1 MGRFGD
7 DKIEEVRSR
16 ADIVEIVGAHVRI
29 RRAGRNFVGL
39 CPFHNEKTPSFSVN
53 AERGFFHCFGCGA
66 GGSVFNFIMRVEGLT
81 FPEAVRSL
89 AKKYGV
95 TIPEHDVS
103 GPAAGEREAMLKANE
118 VAAEFFAHVLWNT
131 TDGALAR
138 DYLKS
143 RGISVETARAF
154 MIGFAPSRP
163 ASLAKALEKRGLREA
178 GVKVGLIRKHD
189 SVAAVAAATGAEV
202 YDMFRGR
209 VMFPIRDAQGR
220 AIAFGGR
227 VLDARLP
234 KYINSPESPLYSKAR
249 TLYGLFEARQAISS
263 NVAAGKDRAIL
274 VEGYFDVIALW
285 QAGFKEAVA
294 GCGTALTVE
303 QLRVLSRY
311 TKNVIACFDGDAA
324 GRKASMRALEIFLQ
338 AGLLGRGI
346 FIPSGFDP
354 DTFVRE
360 RGAAAFAE
368 LTDKSELLVDYF
380 IRDQVEKVG
389 GPNGPP
395 EKRAEAAA
403 LVSDMLKLV
412 ANPFEYNLLAR
423 RASDMLGVGE
433 EVLRRATRV
442 KSSRPAGGPPATTP
456 QQEPRAAS
464 LTDQQKVELQLVALA
479 LWFPARRGQ
488 IFAAQPFSHFEDQN
502 LREILQELCFS
513 PEEAGTQSVSILDS
527 LSDEQK
533 IYFTAELV
541 RELTS
546 ESSTANLED
555 GFEFKI
561 PEFREVD
568 PKMKELHRRKSREKG
583 EEEIASDLTTKC
595 LKILQD
601 LGAVKEAK
609 KLRAIRTSDP
619 MKSDTPEAEAG
630 IRAVIALRRESRG
643 T

>member
-16 ADIVEIVGAHVRI
+16 ADIVEIVGAHVRL

-53 AERGFFHCFGCGA
+53 AERGFFHCFGCGV
-66 GGSVFNFIMRVEGLT
+66 GGSVFNFITRVEGLT

-95 TIPEHDVS
+95 TLPEHDVA
-103 GPAAGEREAMLKANE
+103 GPAAGEREAMLKASE

-131 TDGALAR
+131 TDGAMAR

-143 RGISVETARAF
+143 RGINIETARTF
-154 MIGFAPSRP
+154 MIGYAPSRP
-163 ASLAKALEKRGLREA
+163 ASLAKALEKRGLRDA
-178 GVKVGLIRKHD
+178 GIKVGLVKKD
-189 SVAAVAAATGAEV
+189 GNVAIGAET

-263 NVAAGKDRAIL
+263 SASSGKDRAIL

-368 LTDKSELLVDYF
+368 LAEKSELLVDYF
-380 IRDQVEKVG
+380 IRDQAEKVG
-389 GPNGPP
+389 GPTAAL
-395 EKRAEAAA
+395 EKRVQAA
-403 LVSDMLKLV
+403 KLV
-412 ANPFEYNLLAR
+412 AEKLRLISDEIQFNLIVRKTEGL
-423 RASDMLGVGE
+423 LGIGE
-433 EVLRRATRV
+433 EVLRKEARGGRGGGAGPTRQAGAPVRGPATPSRFARERAQTAN
-442 KSSRPAGGPPATTP
+442 PPPAAAGGGDAGAKA
-456 QQEPRAAS
+456 EIG
-464 LTDQQKVELQLVALA
+464 LIALA
-479 LWFPARRGQ
+479 LLHPELRNEIAQ
-488 IFAAQPFSHFEDQN
+488 SAATANFEEIRLGGVLADLCRTDEPYTALEQWIADQ
-502 LREILQELCFS
+502 L
-513 PEEAGTQSVSILDS
+513 
-527 LSDEQK
+527 
-533 IYFTAELV
+533 TAEEQGRVSEFAVGPLNDEV
-541 RELTS
+541 VDETQKVSSDLDKCRALANDYVVALQRRRRAREVGRLRGGTADV
-546 ESSTANLED
+546 STA
-555 GFEFKI
+555 
-561 PEFREVD
+561 
-568 PKMKELHRRKSREKG
+568 
-583 EEEIASDLTTKC
+583 
-595 LKILQD
+595 Q
-601 LGAVKEAK
+601 
-609 KLRAIRTSDP
+609 
-619 MKSDTPEAEAG
+619 
-630 IRAVIALRRESRG
+630 AVIDLRREGRG
-643 T
+643 S

>member
-16 ADIVEIVGAHVRI
+16 ADIVEIVGAHVRL

-53 AERGFFHCFGCGA
+53 AERGFFHCFGCGV
-66 GGSVFNFIMRVEGLT
+66 GGSVFNFITRVEGLT

-95 TIPEHDVS
+95 TLPEHDVA
-103 GPAAGEREAMLKANE
+103 GPAAGEREAMLKASE

-131 TDGALAR
+131 TDGAMAR

-154 MIGFAPSRP
+154 MIGYAPSRP

-178 GVKVGLIRKHD
+178 GVKVGLVRKD
-189 SVAAVAAATGAEV
+189 GNVGIGAET

-220 AIAFGGR
+220 AISFGGR

-234 KYINSPESPLYSKAR
+234 KYINSPESPLYSKTR

-263 NVAAGKDRAIL
+263 SASSGKDRAIL

-338 AGLLGRGI
+338 AGLLGRAI

-368 LTDKSELLVDYF
+368 LTDKSQLLVDYF
-380 IRDQVEKVG
+380 LSEQAVEARG
-389 GPNGPP
+389 SIA
-395 EKRAEAAA
+395 ERARVAQRVAE
-403 LVSDMLKLV
+403 MLKLV
-412 ANPFEYNLLAR
+412 GDPFQFDLLAR
-423 RASDMLGVGE
+423 KAADLLSIGE
-433 EVLRRATRV
+433 EVLRKEARGPGRSATPSRFARDTRANPAPAPAA
-442 KSSRPAGGPPATTP
+442 SAAAGGDAGAKA
-456 QQEPRAAS
+456 EIG
-464 LTDQQKVELQLVALA
+464 LIALA
-479 LWFPARRGQ
+479 LLHPELRNE
-488 IFAAQPFSHFEDQN
+488 IAQSGAGANFE
-502 LREILQELCFS
+502 EIRLGGVLADLCRTDE
-513 PEEAGTQSVSILDS
+513 PYTALEKWIADRLT
-527 LSDEQK
+527 SDEQGRISEFAVGPLNDEVVDETEK
-533 IYFTAELV
+533 VSSELEKC
-541 RELTS
+541 RAI
-546 ESSTANLED
+546 ANDYVVALERRRRA
-555 GFEFKI
+555 
-561 PEFREVD
+561 REVGR
-568 PKMKELHRRKSREKG
+568 LRGS
-583 EEEIASDLTTKC
+583 
-595 LKILQD
+595 
-601 LGAVKEAK
+601 GADVSA
-609 KLRAIRTSDP
+609 AQ
-619 MKSDTPEAEAG
+619 
-630 IRAVIALRRESRG
+630 AVIALRREGRG
-643 T
+643 A

>member
-16 ADIVEIVGAHVRI
+16 ADIVEIAGAHVRL

-89 AKKYGV
+89 ARRYGV
-95 TIPEHDVS
+95 TLPEHDQS
-103 GPAAGEREAMLKANE
+103 GPAAGEREAMLKASE
-118 VAAEFFAHVLWNT
+118 VGAEFFAHVLWNS

-138 DYLKS
+138 DYLRS

-163 ASLAKALEKRGLREA
+163 ASLAKALERRGLRDA
-178 GVKVGLIRKHD
+178 GVKVGLVRKD
-189 SVAAVAAATGAEV
+189 GDGA
-202 YDMFRGR
+202 YDMFRAR

-220 AIAFGGR
+220 VLAFGGR
-227 VLDARLP
+227 VLDASLP

-263 NVAAGKDRAIL
+263 NAAAGKDRAII

-285 QAGFKEAVA
+285 QAGFKEVVA

-346 FIPSGFDP
+346 FIPPGFDP
-354 DTFVRE
+354 DTFIRE

-368 LTDKSELLVDYF
+368 LADKAELLVDYF
-380 IRDQVEKVG
+380 LSEQAGEARGSIVE
-389 GPNGPP
+389 
-395 EKRAEAAA
+395 RAHAAHRVA
-403 LVSDMLKLV
+403 AMLKLV
-412 ANPFEYNLLAR
+412 DDPFQFDLLAR
-423 RASDMLGVGE
+423 KAADLLSIGE
-433 EVLRRATRV
+433 EVLRKEARGRQ
-442 KSSRPAGGPPATTP
+442 SRPTPPRFSRTGAAAGAENRPATP
-456 QQEPRAAS
+456 GGGDAGSKAEIG
-464 LTDQQKVELQLVALA
+464 LVAIALLHPELRAEIAQSGATANFEEIRLGGVLA
-479 LWFPARRGQ
+479 
-488 IFAAQPFSHFEDQN
+488 D
-502 LREILQELCFS
+502 LCRTDEAYTALEQWIAERLS
-513 PEEAGTQSVSILDS
+513 PEEQSRIGEFAVGPLTDDIGDDTQKNPNELEKCRALVNDYAVALDRRRRAHELGRLRQSAAEVS
-527 LSDEQK
+527 
-533 IYFTAELV
+533 A
-541 RELTS
+541 RES
-546 ESSTANLED
+546 E
-555 GFEFKI
+555 
-561 PEFREVD
+561 P
-568 PKMKELHRRKSREKG
+568 G
-583 EEEIASDLTTKC
+583 EAAAAA
-595 LKILQD
+595 Q
-601 LGAVKEAK
+601 
-609 KLRAIRTSDP
+609 
-619 MKSDTPEAEAG
+619 
-630 IRAVIALRRESRG
+630 AVIAHRREGRG
-643 T
+643 A

>member
-1 MGRFGD
+1 M
-7 DKIEEVRSR
+7 
-16 ADIVEIVGAHVRI
+16 
-29 RRAGRNFVGL
+29 
-39 CPFHNEKTPSFSVN
+39 
-53 AERGFFHCFGCGA
+53 
-66 GGSVFNFIMRVEGLT
+66 
-81 FPEAVRSL
+81 RSL

-95 TIPEHDVS
+95 TLPEHDVS
-103 GPAAGEREAMLKANE
+103 GPGAGEREAMLKASE

-131 TDGALAR
+131 TDGAMAR

-154 MIGFAPSRP
+154 MIGYAPSRP
-163 ASLAKALEKRGLREA
+163 ASLAKALEKRGLRDA
-178 GVKVGLIRKHD
+178 GVKVGLVKKD
-189 SVAAVAAATGAEV
+189 GNVAITRT

-263 NVAAGKDRAIL
+263 SASSGKDRAIL

-368 LTDKSELLVDYF
+368 LTEKSELLVDYF
-380 IRDQVEKVG
+380 LSEQA
-389 GPNGPP
+389 
-395 EKRAEAAA
+395 AEARGSIAERARAA
-403 LVSDMLKLV
+403 QRVAEMLKLV
-412 ANPFEYNLLAR
+412 DDPFQFDLLAR
-423 RASDMLGVGE
+423 KAADLLSIGE
-433 EVLRRATRV
+433 EVLRKEARGAGRSATPSRFARDTRATANPPPAA
-442 KSSRPAGGPPATTP
+442 SAAGGGDAGAKA
-456 QQEPRAAS
+456 EIG
-464 LTDQQKVELQLVALA
+464 LIALA
-479 LWFPARRGQ
+479 LLHPELRNEIAQSAAEANFEEIRLGGVLADLCRTDEPYTALEEWIADRLTPRSKAASASLQSGRQPMRSRTKRRKFPTISRNAARWRTTLSLRSSGAARARSGAACGSGGDVS
-488 IFAAQPFSHFEDQN
+488 AAQ
-502 LREILQELCFS
+502 
-513 PEEAGTQSVSILDS
+513 
-527 LSDEQK
+527 
-533 IYFTAELV
+533 
-541 RELTS
+541 
-546 ESSTANLED
+546 
-555 GFEFKI
+555 
-561 PEFREVD
+561 
-568 PKMKELHRRKSREKG
+568 
-583 EEEIASDLTTKC
+583 
-595 LKILQD
+595 
-601 LGAVKEAK
+601 
-609 KLRAIRTSDP
+609 
-619 MKSDTPEAEAG
+619 
-630 IRAVIALRRESRG
+630 AVIDLRREGRG
-643 T
+643 A

>member
-16 ADIVEIVGAHVRI
+16 ADIVEIVGAHVRL

-89 AKKYGV
+89 ARKYGV
-95 TIPEHDVS
+95 TLPEHDQS
-103 GPAAGEREAMLKANE
+103 GAAAGEREAMLKASE
-118 VAAEFFAHVLWNT
+118 VAAEFFAHVLWNS

-163 ASLAKALEKRGLREA
+163 ASLAKALERRGLRDA
-178 GVKVGLIRKHD
+178 GVKVGLVRKD
-189 SVAAVAAATGAEV
+189 GDGA
-202 YDMFRGR
+202 YDMFRAR

-220 AIAFGGR
+220 VLAFGGR

-263 NVAAGKDRAIL
+263 NASAGKDRAIL

-303 QLRVLSRY
+303 QLRALSRY

-354 DTFVRE
+354 DTFIRE

-368 LTDKSELLVDYF
+368 LTDKSELLIDYF
-380 IRDQVEKVG
+380 LSEQAGEARGSIAE
-389 GPNGPP
+389 
-395 EKRAEAAA
+395 RARAAQRVA
-403 LVSDMLKLV
+403 EMLKLV
-412 ANPFEYNLLAR
+412 DDPFQFDLLAR
-423 RASDMLGVGE
+423 KAADLLSIGE
-433 EVLRRATRV
+433 EVLRKEARGRQ
-442 KSSRPAGGPPATTP
+442 SRPTPSRFSRAGAAAGAENRPATP
-456 QQEPRAAS
+456 GGGDAGSKAEIG
-464 LTDQQKVELQLVALA
+464 LVAIALLHPELRAEIAQSGAAANFEEIRLGGVLA
-479 LWFPARRGQ
+479 DLCRTEEAYTALEQWTAERLSAEEQSRISEFAVGPLSDDIGDDTQKNPNELEKCRALVNDYVVALDRRRRAHELGRLRRSAAEVSARESEPGEAAA
-488 IFAAQPFSHFEDQN
+488 AAQ
-502 LREILQELCFS
+502 
-513 PEEAGTQSVSILDS
+513 
-527 LSDEQK
+527 
-533 IYFTAELV
+533 
-541 RELTS
+541 
-546 ESSTANLED
+546 
-555 GFEFKI
+555 
-561 PEFREVD
+561 
-568 PKMKELHRRKSREKG
+568 
-583 EEEIASDLTTKC
+583 
-595 LKILQD
+595 
-601 LGAVKEAK
+601 
-609 KLRAIRTSDP
+609 
-619 MKSDTPEAEAG
+619 
-630 IRAVIALRRESRG
+630 AVIAHRREGRG
-643 T
+643 QG

>member
-16 ADIVEIVGAHVRI
+16 ADIVEIVGAHVRL

-89 AKKYGV
+89 ARKYGV
-95 TIPEHDVS
+95 KLPEHDQS
-103 GPAAGEREAMLKANE
+103 GPAAGEREAMLKASE

-143 RGISVETARAF
+143 RGISAETARAF

-163 ASLAKALEKRGLREA
+163 ASLAKALEKRGLGEA
-178 GVKVGLIRKHD
+178 GLKVGLIRKHD
-189 SVAAVAAATGAEV
+189 SVATDAVVTGAEA
-202 YDMFRGR
+202 YDMFRAR

-263 NVAAGKDRAIL
+263 SASSGKDRAII
-274 VEGYFDVIALW
+274 VEGYFDVIVLW

-303 QLRVLSRY
+303 QLRALSRY

-360 RGAAAFAE
+360 RGAVAFAE

-380 IRDQVEKVG
+380 LSEQAGEARGSIAE
-389 GPNGPP
+389 
-395 EKRAEAAA
+395 RARAANRVA
-403 LVSDMLKLV
+403 EMLKLV
-412 ANPFEYNLLAR
+412 DDPFQFDLLAR
-423 RASDMLGVGE
+423 KAADLLSIGE
-433 EVLRRATRV
+433 EVLRKEARGPQSGSMQSRSTLSRFGRDRAAT
-442 KSSRPAGGPPATTP
+442 ANPPAASGGGDAGSKAEIGLVAIALLHP
-456 QQEPRAAS
+456 ELRAEIAQS
-464 LTDQQKVELQLVALA
+464 GATANFEEIRLGGVLADLCRTDEAYTALEQWTAERLSAEEQSRISEFAVGPLTDDIGGDTEKNPNELGKCRALVLDYAGALDRRRRA
-479 LWFPARRGQ
+479 HELGRLRQSAAEVSARESEPGEAAA
-488 IFAAQPFSHFEDQN
+488 AAQ
-502 LREILQELCFS
+502 
-513 PEEAGTQSVSILDS
+513 
-527 LSDEQK
+527 
-533 IYFTAELV
+533 
-541 RELTS
+541 
-546 ESSTANLED
+546 
-555 GFEFKI
+555 
-561 PEFREVD
+561 
-568 PKMKELHRRKSREKG
+568 
-583 EEEIASDLTTKC
+583 
-595 LKILQD
+595 
-601 LGAVKEAK
+601 
-609 KLRAIRTSDP
+609 
-619 MKSDTPEAEAG
+619 
-630 IRAVIALRRESRG
+630 AVIAHRRQG
-643 T
+643 

>member
-16 ADIVEIVGAHVRI
+16 ADIVEIVGAHVRL

-89 AKKYGV
+89 ARKYGV
-95 TIPEHDVS
+95 TLPEHDQS
-103 GPAAGEREAMLKANE
+103 GAAAGEREAMLKASE

-131 TDGALAR
+131 SDGALAR
-138 DYLKS
+138 EYLKS

-163 ASLAKALEKRGLREA
+163 ASLAKALERRGLGDA
-178 GVKVGLIRKHD
+178 GVKVGLVRKD
-189 SVAAVAAATGAEV
+189 GDAATGAV
-202 YDMFRGR
+202 AYDMFRAR

-220 AIAFGGR
+220 VIAFGGR

-263 NVAAGKDRAIL
+263 NAAAGKDRAIL

-303 QLRVLSRY
+303 QLRALSRY

-380 IRDQVEKVG
+380 LSEQAVG
-389 GPNGPP
+389 ARGSIA
-395 EKRAEAAA
+395 ERARAAERVA
-403 LVSDMLKLV
+403 EMLKLV
-412 ANPFEYNLLAR
+412 DDPFQFDLLAR
-423 RASDMLGVGE
+423 KAAQLLSIGE
-433 EVLRRATRV
+433 EVLRTEARGRQ
-442 KSSRPAGGPPATTP
+442 SRPTPSRFARDRAATANPPAASGGGDAGAKAEIGLVAIALLHP
-456 QQEPRAAS
+456 ELRAEIAQS
-464 LTDQQKVELQLVALA
+464 GATANFEEIRRGGVLADLCRTDEAYTALEQWTAERLSAEEQGRISEFAVGPLTDDIGDDTQKNPNELEKCRALVSDYVVALDRRRRA
-479 LWFPARRGQ
+479 HELGRLRQSAAEVSARESEPGQ
-488 IFAAQPFSHFEDQN
+488 AAAAAQ
-502 LREILQELCFS
+502 
-513 PEEAGTQSVSILDS
+513 
-527 LSDEQK
+527 
-533 IYFTAELV
+533 
-541 RELTS
+541 
-546 ESSTANLED
+546 
-555 GFEFKI
+555 
-561 PEFREVD
+561 
-568 PKMKELHRRKSREKG
+568 
-583 EEEIASDLTTKC
+583 
-595 LKILQD
+595 
-601 LGAVKEAK
+601 
-609 KLRAIRTSDP
+609 
-619 MKSDTPEAEAG
+619 
-630 IRAVIALRRESRG
+630 AVIAHRRQGRG
-643 T
+643 A

>member
-16 ADIVEIVGAHVRI
+16 ADIVEVVGSHVRL

-66 GGSVFNFIMRVEGLT
+66 GGSAFNFIMRVEGLT

-95 TIPEHDVS
+95 TIPEHDVA
-103 GPAAGEREAMLKANE
+103 GPAAGEREAMLKASE
-118 VAAEFFAHVLWNT
+118 VAADFFAHVLWNT

-154 MIGFAPSRP
+154 MLGFAPSRP
-163 ASLAKALEKRGLREA
+163 ASLAKALEKRGLRDA
-178 GVKVGLIRKHD
+178 GIKVGLVKRD
-189 SVAAVAAATGAEV
+189 ADAVF
-202 YDMFRGR
+202 DMFRAR

-263 NVAAGKDRAIL
+263 SASTGKDRAIL

-294 GCGTALTVE
+294 GCGTALTVD
-303 QLRVLSRY
+303 QLRVLNRY
-311 TKNVIACFDGDAA
+311 TKNVIACFDGDTA

-354 DTFVRE
+354 DTFIRE
-360 RGAAAFAE
+360 RGAAAFVD

-380 IRDQVEKVG
+380 LSEQAGEARGSIAERARAAQRVAEVLKQVG
-389 GPNGPP
+389 
-395 EKRAEAAA
+395 
-403 LVSDMLKLV
+403 D
-412 ANPFEYNLLAR
+412 PFQFDLLAR
-423 RASDMLGVGE
+423 KAADLLSIGE
-433 EVLRRATRV
+433 EVLRREARGPGR
-442 KSSRPAGGPPATTP
+442 SAAPSRYAREARANANPPPAAAGGGGDAGAKA
-456 QQEPRAAS
+456 EIG
-464 LTDQQKVELQLVALA
+464 LVALA
-479 LWFPARRGQ
+479 LLHPELRNEIAQSGTTANFEEIRLGGVLADLCRTDEPYTALEQWIADRLSADEQGRISAFAVGPLTDEAEDDSDKTDLEKWRALINDYVVALERRRRAREVGRLRRNAAESSGRENGPGEAAA
-488 IFAAQPFSHFEDQN
+488 AAQ
-502 LREILQELCFS
+502 
-513 PEEAGTQSVSILDS
+513 
-527 LSDEQK
+527 
-533 IYFTAELV
+533 
-541 RELTS
+541 
-546 ESSTANLED
+546 
-555 GFEFKI
+555 
-561 PEFREVD
+561 
-568 PKMKELHRRKSREKG
+568 
-583 EEEIASDLTTKC
+583 
-595 LKILQD
+595 
-601 LGAVKEAK
+601 
-609 KLRAIRTSDP
+609 
-619 MKSDTPEAEAG
+619 
-630 IRAVIALRRESRG
+630 AVIALRREG
-643 T
+643 HGG

>member
-16 ADIVEIVGAHVRI
+16 ADIVEIVGAHVRL

-53 AERGFFHCFGCGA
+53 AERGFFHCFGCGV
-66 GGSVFNFIMRVEGLT
+66 GGSVFNFITRVEGLT

-95 TIPEHDVS
+95 TLPEHDVA
-103 GPAAGEREAMLKANE
+103 GPAAGEREAMLKASE

-131 TDGALAR
+131 TDGAMAR

-154 MIGFAPSRP
+154 MIGYAPSRP
-163 ASLAKALEKRGLREA
+163 ASLAKALEKRGLRDA
-178 GVKVGLIRKHD
+178 GVKVGLVKKD
-189 SVAAVAAATGAEV
+189 GNVAIGAET

-263 NVAAGKDRAIL
+263 SASSGKDRAIL

-311 TKNVIACFDGDAA
+311 TKNVIACFDGDGA

-368 LTDKSELLVDYF
+368 LADKSELLVDYF
-380 IRDQVEKVG
+380 LSEQAGEARGSIAE
-389 GPNGPP
+389 
-395 EKRAEAAA
+395 RARAA
-403 LVSDMLKLV
+403 LRVAEMLKLV
-412 ANPFEYNLLAR
+412 SDPFQFDLLAR
-423 RASDMLGVGE
+423 KAADLLSFGV
-433 EVLRRATRV
+433 VVWR
-442 KSSRPAGGPPATTP
+442 
-456 QQEPRAAS
+456 
-464 LTDQQKVELQLVALA
+464 
-479 LWFPARRGQ
+479 
-488 IFAAQPFSHFEDQN
+488 N
-502 LREILQELCFS
+502 
-513 PEEAGTQSVSILDS
+513 
-527 LSDEQK
+527 
-533 IYFTAELV
+533 
-541 RELTS
+541 
-546 ESSTANLED
+546 
-555 GFEFKI
+555 
-561 PEFREVD
+561 
-568 PKMKELHRRKSREKG
+568 
-583 EEEIASDLTTKC
+583 
-595 LKILQD
+595 
-601 LGAVKEAK
+601 
-609 KLRAIRTSDP
+609 
-619 MKSDTPEAEAG
+619 
-630 IRAVIALRRESRG
+630 
-643 T
+643 

>member
-16 ADIVEIVGAHVRI
+16 ADIVEIIGSHVRL

-66 GGSVFNFIMRVEGLT
+66 GGSAFNFIMRVEGLT

-95 TIPEHDVS
+95 TIPERDVS
-103 GPAAGEREAMLKANE
+103 GPAAGEREAMLKASE

-143 RGISVETARAF
+143 RGISIETARAF

-163 ASLAKALEKRGLREA
+163 ASLAKALEKRGLRDA
-178 GVKVGLIRKHD
+178 GVKVGLVKKD
-189 SVAAVAAATGAEV
+189 SDGA
-202 YDMFRGR
+202 YDMFRAR

-263 NVAAGKDRAIL
+263 SASSGKDRAIL

-354 DTFVRE
+354 DTFIRE

-368 LTDKSELLVDYF
+368 LTEKSELLVDYF
-380 IRDQVEKVG
+380 LREQAVEARG
-389 GPNGPP
+389 SIA
-395 EKRAEAAA
+395 ERARAAQRVA
-403 LVSDMLKLV
+403 EVLKLV
-412 ANPFEYNLLAR
+412 GDPFQFDLLAR
-423 RASDMLGVGE
+423 KAADLLQIGE
-433 EVLRRATRV
+433 EVLRQEARGPHSRSGAPPSRYARERAQTAAA
-442 KSSRPAGGPPATTP
+442 PAAAGGGRDAGDKA
-456 QQEPRAAS
+456 EIG
-464 LTDQQKVELQLVALA
+464 LIALA
-479 LWFPARRGQ
+479 LLHPELRNE
-488 IFAAQPFSHFEDQN
+488 IAQSGATANFE
-502 LREILQELCFS
+502 EIRLGGVLAELCRTDEAYTALEQWVADRLS
-513 PEEAGTQSVSILDS
+513 P
-527 LSDEQK
+527 DEQGRVSE
-533 IYFTAELV
+533 FAVGPQTDELDDDIEKNPNELDKCRALV
-541 RELTS
+541 ADYVVALERRRRMREVGRLRGSATDA
-546 ESSTANLED
+546 STA
-555 GFEFKI
+555 
-561 PEFREVD
+561 
-568 PKMKELHRRKSREKG
+568 
-583 EEEIASDLTTKC
+583 
-595 LKILQD
+595 Q
-601 LGAVKEAK
+601 
-609 KLRAIRTSDP
+609 
-619 MKSDTPEAEAG
+619 
-630 IRAVIALRRESRG
+630 AVIALRREGRG
-643 T
+643 A

>member
-16 ADIVEIVGAHVRI
+16 ADIVEIVGAHVRL

-53 AERGFFHCFGCGA
+53 AERGFFHCFGCGV
-66 GGSVFNFIMRVEGLT
+66 GGSAFNFIMRVEGLT

-95 TIPEHDVS
+95 TLPEHDVS
-103 GPAAGEREAMLKANE
+103 GPAAGEREQMLKASE

-131 TDGALAR
+131 TDGAMAR

-178 GVKVGLIRKHD
+178 GVKVGLVKKD
-189 SVAAVAAATGAEV
+189 GDGA
-202 YDMFRGR
+202 YDMFRAR

-234 KYINSPESPLYSKAR
+234 KYINSPESPLYSKTR

-263 NVAAGKDRAIL
+263 NASSGKDRAIL

-354 DTFVRE
+354 DTFIRE
-360 RGAAAFAE
+360 RDAAAFAE
-368 LTDKSELLVDYF
+368 LTEKSELLVDYF
-380 IRDQVEKVG
+380 LSEQAGEARGSIAERARAAQRVVE
-389 GPNGPP
+389 
-395 EKRAEAAA
+395 
-403 LVSDMLKLV
+403 MLKLV
-412 ANPFEYNLLAR
+412 GDPFQFDLLAR
-423 RASDMLGVGE
+423 KAADLLSIGE
-433 EVLRRATRV
+433 EVLRKEARGPGRSATPSRFVRETRANTIAPV
-442 KSSRPAGGPPATTP
+442 AAVGGDAGDKAEIG
-456 QQEPRAAS
+456 
-464 LTDQQKVELQLVALA
+464 LIALA
-479 LWFPARRGQ
+479 LLQPELRNEIAQSGAEANFEEIRLGGVLADLCKTDEPYTALEEWIADRLTTEEEGRVSEFAVGPLTDELDDDIQRDRSELDKGRALVNDFVTALERRRRKRELGR
-488 IFAAQPFSHFEDQN
+488 
-502 LREILQELCFS
+502 LRES
-513 PEEAGTQSVSILDS
+513 ADDPAGAQ
-527 LSDEQK
+527 
-533 IYFTAELV
+533 
-541 RELTS
+541 
-546 ESSTANLED
+546 
-555 GFEFKI
+555 
-561 PEFREVD
+561 
-568 PKMKELHRRKSREKG
+568 
-583 EEEIASDLTTKC
+583 
-595 LKILQD
+595 
-601 LGAVKEAK
+601 
-609 KLRAIRTSDP
+609 
-619 MKSDTPEAEAG
+619 
-630 IRAVIALRRESRG
+630 AVIALRRERRARDL

>member
-16 ADIVEIVGAHVRI
+16 ADIVEIVGSHVRL

-53 AERGFFHCFGCGA
+53 AERGFFHCFGCGV
-66 GGSVFNFIMRVEGLT
+66 GGSVFNFITRVEGLT

-95 TIPEHDVS
+95 TLPEHDVA
-103 GPAAGEREAMLKANE
+103 GPAAGEREAMLKASE

-131 TDGALAR
+131 TDGAMAR

-154 MIGFAPSRP
+154 MIGYAPSRP

-178 GVKVGLIRKHD
+178 GVKVGLVKKD
-189 SVAAVAAATGAEV
+189 GNVAIDAET

-234 KYINSPESPLYSKAR
+234 KYINSPESPLYSKTR

-263 NVAAGKDRAIL
+263 SASSGKDRAIL

-368 LTDKSELLVDYF
+368 LTEKSELLVDYF
-380 IRDQVEKVG
+380 LSEQAGEARGSIAE
-389 GPNGPP
+389 
-395 EKRAEAAA
+395 RARVAQRVAE
-403 LVSDMLKLV
+403 MLKLV
-412 ANPFEYNLLAR
+412 GDPFQFDLLAR
-423 RASDMLGVGE
+423 KAADLLSIGE
-433 EVLRRATRV
+433 EVLRKEARGPGRSATPSRFARDTRANAAPAPAA
-442 KSSRPAGGPPATTP
+442 SAAGGGDAGAKA
-456 QQEPRAAS
+456 EIG
-464 LTDQQKVELQLVALA
+464 LIALA
-479 LWFPARRGQ
+479 LLHPELRNE
-488 IFAAQPFSHFEDQN
+488 IAQSGAGANFE
-502 LREILQELCFS
+502 EIRLGGVLADLCRTDE
-513 PEEAGTQSVSILDS
+513 PYTALEEWIAD
-527 LSDEQK
+527 
-533 IYFTAELV
+533 
-541 RELTS
+541 RLTS
-546 ESSTANLED
+546 EEQGRISEFAVGPLNDEVVDETQKVSSELEKCRAIANDYVVALERRRRA
-555 GFEFKI
+555 
-561 PEFREVD
+561 REVGR
-568 PKMKELHRRKSREKG
+568 LRGS
-583 EEEIASDLTTKC
+583 
-595 LKILQD
+595 
-601 LGAVKEAK
+601 GADVSA
-609 KLRAIRTSDP
+609 AQ
-619 MKSDTPEAEAG
+619 
-630 IRAVIALRRESRG
+630 AVIALRREGRG
-643 T
+643 A

>member
-16 ADIVEIVGAHVRI
+16 ADIVEIVGSHVRL

-53 AERGFFHCFGCGA
+53 AERGFFHCFGCGV
-66 GGSVFNFIMRVEGLT
+66 GGSVFNFITRVEGLT

-95 TIPEHDVS
+95 TLPEHDLA
-103 GPAAGEREAMLKANE
+103 GPAAGEREAMLKASE

-131 TDGALAR
+131 TDGAMAR

-143 RGISVETARAF
+143 RGISIETARTF
-154 MIGFAPSRP
+154 MIGYAPSRP
-163 ASLAKALEKRGLREA
+163 ASLTKALEKRGLRDA
-178 GVKVGLIRKHD
+178 GIKVGLVKKD
-189 SVAAVAAATGAEV
+189 GNVAIGAET

-263 NVAAGKDRAIL
+263 SASSGKDRAIL
-274 VEGYFDVIALW
+274 VEGYFDVITLW

-346 FIPSGFDP
+346 FIPTGFDP

-360 RGAAAFAE
+360 RGASAFAE
-368 LTDKSELLVDYF
+368 LTEKSELLVDYF
-380 IRDQVEKVG
+380 LREQAGEARGSIAE
-389 GPNGPP
+389 
-395 EKRAEAAA
+395 RARAAQRVA
-403 LVSDMLKLV
+403 EMLKLV
-412 ANPFEYNLLAR
+412 GDPFQFDLLAR
-423 RASDMLGVGE
+423 KAADLLSIGE
-433 EVLRRATRV
+433 EVLRKEARGPQSRSATPSRFARDRAQTAN
-442 KSSRPAGGPPATTP
+442 PPPAAAGGDAGAKA
-456 QQEPRAAS
+456 EIG
-464 LTDQQKVELQLVALA
+464 LIALA
-479 LWFPARRGQ
+479 LLHPELRNE
-488 IFAAQPFSHFEDQN
+488 IAQSGAEANFE
-502 LREILQELCFS
+502 EIRLGSVLADLCRTDE
-513 PEEAGTQSVSILDS
+513 PYTALEEWIADRLT
-527 LSDEQK
+527 SDEQGRISEFAVGPLNDEVADETQK
-533 IYFTAELV
+533 VSSDLEKCRALANDYVAALGRRRRA
-541 RELTS
+541 REVGRLRGGAADV
-546 ESSTANLED
+546 STA
-555 GFEFKI
+555 
-561 PEFREVD
+561 
-568 PKMKELHRRKSREKG
+568 
-583 EEEIASDLTTKC
+583 
-595 LKILQD
+595 Q
-601 LGAVKEAK
+601 
-609 KLRAIRTSDP
+609 
-619 MKSDTPEAEAG
+619 
-630 IRAVIALRRESRG
+630 AVIALRREGRG
-643 T
+643 S

>member
-16 ADIVEIVGAHVRI
+16 ADIVEIVGAHVRL

-89 AKKYGV
+89 ARKYGV
-95 TIPEHDVS
+95 TLPEHDQS
-103 GPAAGEREAMLKANE
+103 GPAAGEREAMLKASE
-118 VAAEFFAHVLWNT
+118 VAAEFFAHVLWNS

-163 ASLAKALEKRGLREA
+163 ASLAKALERRGLRDA
-178 GVKVGLIRKHD
+178 GVKVGLVRKD
-189 SVAAVAAATGAEV
+189 GDGA
-202 YDMFRGR
+202 YDMFRAR

-220 AIAFGGR
+220 VLAFGGR

-263 NVAAGKDRAIL
+263 NAAAGKDRAIL

-285 QAGFKEAVA
+285 QAGFKEVVA

-354 DTFVRE
+354 DTFIRE

-368 LTDKSELLVDYF
+368 LADKSELLVDYF
-380 IRDQVEKVG
+380 LSEQAGEARGSIAE
-389 GPNGPP
+389 
-395 EKRAEAAA
+395 RARAAQRVA
-403 LVSDMLKLV
+403 EMLKLV
-412 ANPFEYNLLAR
+412 DDPFQFDLLAR
-423 RASDMLGVGE
+423 KAADLLSIGE
-433 EVLRRATRV
+433 EVLRKEARGRQ
-442 KSSRPAGGPPATTP
+442 SRPAPSRFSRAGAAAGAENRP
-456 QQEPRAAS
+456 AAS
-464 LTDQQKVELQLVALA
+464 GGGDAGSKAEIGLVAIALLHPELRDEIAQSGATANFEEIRLGGVLA
-479 LWFPARRGQ
+479 
-488 IFAAQPFSHFEDQN
+488 D
-502 LREILQELCFS
+502 LCRTDEAYTALEQWIADRLS
-513 PEEAGTQSVSILDS
+513 PEEQSRISEFAVGPLTDDIGDDTQKNPNDLEKCRALVNDYVVALDRRRRAHELGRLRQSAAEVS
-527 LSDEQK
+527 
-533 IYFTAELV
+533 A
-541 RELTS
+541 RES
-546 ESSTANLED
+546 E
-555 GFEFKI
+555 
-561 PEFREVD
+561 P
-568 PKMKELHRRKSREKG
+568 G
-583 EEEIASDLTTKC
+583 EAAAAA
-595 LKILQD
+595 Q
-601 LGAVKEAK
+601 
-609 KLRAIRTSDP
+609 
-619 MKSDTPEAEAG
+619 
-630 IRAVIALRRESRG
+630 AVIAHRREGRG
-643 T
+643 QG

>member
-16 ADIVEIVGAHVRI
+16 ADIVEIVGAHVRL

-53 AERGFFHCFGCGA
+53 AERGFFHCFGCGV

-95 TIPEHDVS
+95 TLPEHELS

-131 TDGALAR
+131 TDGAMAR

-143 RGISVETARAF
+143 RAISVETARAF
-154 MIGFAPSRP
+154 MIGYAPSRP
-163 ASLAKALEKRGLREA
+163 ASLAKALEKRGLRNA
-178 GVKVGLIRKHD
+178 GVRVGLVRND
-189 SVAAVAAATGAEV
+189 AGEA

-220 AIAFGGR
+220 PIAFGGR

-234 KYINSPESPLYSKAR
+234 KYINSPESPLYSKTR

-263 NVAAGKDRAIL
+263 SASSGKDRAIL

-294 GCGTALTVE
+294 GCGTALTVD

-380 IRDQVEKVG
+380 LSEQASEARGSIAERS
-389 GPNGPP
+389 
-395 EKRAEAAA
+395 RAAQRVTE
-403 LVSDMLKLV
+403 VLKLV
-412 ANPFEYNLLAR
+412 GDPFQFDMLAR
-423 RASDMLGVGE
+423 KAADLLSIGE
-433 EVLRRATRV
+433 EVLRKEARGAGRAATPSRFARDTRANAIAPTAA
-442 KSSRPAGGPPATTP
+442 SAAGGGDAGAKA
-456 QQEPRAAS
+456 EIG
-464 LTDQQKVELQLVALA
+464 LIALA
-479 LWFPARRGQ
+479 LLHPELRNEIAQSGATANFEEIRLGGVLADLCRTDEPYTALEQWIADRLSVDEQGRVSEFAVGPLKDEIDNDPEKSDLDRCRELVSDFVDALARRRSARELGRLRRSAAEVSAHESEPGEAAA
-488 IFAAQPFSHFEDQN
+488 AAQ
-502 LREILQELCFS
+502 
-513 PEEAGTQSVSILDS
+513 
-527 LSDEQK
+527 
-533 IYFTAELV
+533 
-541 RELTS
+541 
-546 ESSTANLED
+546 
-555 GFEFKI
+555 
-561 PEFREVD
+561 
-568 PKMKELHRRKSREKG
+568 
-583 EEEIASDLTTKC
+583 
-595 LKILQD
+595 
-601 LGAVKEAK
+601 
-609 KLRAIRTSDP
+609 
-619 MKSDTPEAEAG
+619 
-630 IRAVIALRRESRG
+630 AVIALRREGHRA
-643 T
+643 